1 MAWTGLIIG
10 VLFGVLL
17 QQGRICFNSAF
28 RDILLIKDNYLM
40 KLAALTLALQII
52 IFLLFSQF
60 GWMVMNPKPLNF
72 VANIVGGLLFGVG
85 MVLAAGC
92 ASGTTYRVAEGM
104 TTAWLAAFG
113 YGLTAYA
120 TKAGVFSGLVE
131 WLGQFKVMATN
142 DPTYFVEKSGPTIGS
157 LLNLNPW
164 IPGIIVAALLL
175 VYTFAT
181 KTSNRNT
188 KLDWRLASVLLA
200 ILGGIAFVASSAA
213 GRKYGLGVTGGWVN
227 LFQAYLTKTPLNWE
241 GLLVLGVMIGA
252 AIAAVATKEFKL
264 RMPRQP
270 ITYVQVLGG
279 GVLMGLGA
287 VVAGGCNVGHFL
299 TGIPQLAI
307 SSIIASVFFVLG
319 NWGMVWILFRD

>member
-1 MAWTGLIIG
+1 MVWTGLIIG
-10 VLFGVLL
+10 VLFGALL

-40 KLAALTLALQII
+40 KLAALALALQII
-52 IFLLFSQF
+52 VFLLFSQF
-60 GWMVMNPKPLNF
+60 GWMVMNPKPLNIP
-72 VANIVGGLLFGVG
+72 ANVIGGLLFGVG

-92 ASGTTYRVAEGM
+92 ASGTTYRISEGM

-120 TKAGVFSGLVE
+120 TKEGALSGLNK

-142 DPTYFVEKSGPTIGS
+142 NPTYYVEQSGPTIGS

-175 VYTFAT
+175 VYVFAT
-181 KTSNRNT
+181 KTTERKT
-188 KLDWRLASVLLA
+188 TLDWRLASVLLA
-200 ILGGIAFVASSAA
+200 ILGGIAFVANSAA
-213 GRKYGLGVTGGWVN
+213 GTKYGLGITGGWIN
-227 LFQAYLTKTPLNWE
+227 LFQAFLTNAPLNWI

-252 AIAAVATKEFKL
+252 AISAVATKEFKL

-270 ITYVQVLGG
+270 MTYVQVLGG

-287 VVAGGCNVGHFL
+287 VIAGGCNIGHFL
-299 TGIPQLAI
+299 TGVPQLAI
-307 SSIIASVFFVLG
+307 SSIVASVFFVLG
-319 NWGMVWILFRD
+319 NWAMVWILYRD